1 MYDTTN
7 SQSLSSLGMWKS
19 EFLLQ
24 IDFNYRED
32 LPFVVVGTKTDLV
45 QSREVSIENAS
56 EWCNNNSI
64 PAKVVEL

>member
-1 MYDTTN
+1 
-7 SQSLSSLGMWKS
+7 MWKS